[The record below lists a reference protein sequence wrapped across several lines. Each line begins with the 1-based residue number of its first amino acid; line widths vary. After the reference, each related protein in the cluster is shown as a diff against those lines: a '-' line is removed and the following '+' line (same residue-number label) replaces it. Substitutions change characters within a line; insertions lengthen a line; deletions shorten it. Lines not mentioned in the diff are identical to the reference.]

1 MGSEV
6 GSEVEVSAAFVPSL
20 LGDVEEKELS
30 QFSIS
35 ASDCL
40 SCLSVLL
47 LSGREVAL
55 PNIRFR
61 WSSESAKLRCTGSVL
76 GAVFWSS

>member
-6 GSEVEVSAAFVPSL
+6 GSEVGVSAALVPSL
-20 LGDVEEKELS
+20 LDDDVEEKELS

-40 SCLSVLL
+40 SCLPVLI
-47 LSGREVAL
+47 LSDCEVVL

-61 WSSESAKLRCTGSVL
+61 WSSESAKLRCAGSAL
-76 GAVFWSS
+76 GAVF

>member
-6 GSEVEVSAAFVPSL
+6 GSALGVSAALVPSL
-20 LGDVEEKELS
+20 LDDVEEKELS
-30 QFSIS
+30 RFSIS

-40 SCLSVLL
+40 SCLLVLL

-55 PNIRFR
+55 PNIRLR
-61 WSSESAKLRCTGSVL
+61 WSSESAKLRCAGSVL
-76 GAVFWSS
+76 GVAFWSD